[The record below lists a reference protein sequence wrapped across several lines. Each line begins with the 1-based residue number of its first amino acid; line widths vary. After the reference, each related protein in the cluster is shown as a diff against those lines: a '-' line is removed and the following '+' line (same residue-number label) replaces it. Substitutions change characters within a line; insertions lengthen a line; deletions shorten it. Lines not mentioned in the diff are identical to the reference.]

1 MVKVGKKKSEV
12 KWIKIEPKKKKK
24 VKKWKIKGN
33 RNAKKK
39 KKKKRSESD
48 GRVILD
54 QVVTL
59 KEVVLSFCYPFFC
72 ESRT

>member
-1 MVKVGKKKSEV
+1 MQ
-12 KWIKIEPKKKKK
+12 
-24 VKKWKIKGN
+24 
-33 RNAKKK
+33 KKK
-39 KKKKRSESD
+39 KKKGEND

-59 KEVVLSFCYPFFC
+59 KEVILSLCYPFFC